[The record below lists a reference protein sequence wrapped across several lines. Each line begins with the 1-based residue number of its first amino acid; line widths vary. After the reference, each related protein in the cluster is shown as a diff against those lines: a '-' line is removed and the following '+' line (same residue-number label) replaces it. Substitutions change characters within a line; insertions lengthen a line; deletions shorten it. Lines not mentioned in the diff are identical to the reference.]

1 MPSVKIAHDLPFPRC
16 CLTVGPGSLSV
27 DFGHQAC
34 HGSSCLDLLRYFM
47 WISRLW
53 VVTRDGAQWY
63 PPQKKYGFREGGP
76 KRKMKRRFFN
86 PPLPHPWC
94 EKCHMNMESYLWP
107 RECEFRI
114 SVVNAHVIQ
123 SQIKEVCLKTA
134 WHARPQTRTQDV
146 YPELQNFVLE
156 KFCTVLLKILLSL
169 RDSTHLILE
178 QTQVN
183 VWEGA

>member
-1 MPSVKIAHDLPFPRC
+1 M
-16 CLTVGPGSLSV
+16 
-27 DFGHQAC
+27 
-34 HGSSCLDLLRYFM
+34 
-47 WISRLW
+47 
-53 VVTRDGAQWY
+53 
-63 PPQKKYGFREGGP
+63 
-76 KRKMKRRFFN
+76 
-86 PPLPHPWC
+86 
-94 EKCHMNMESYLWP
+94 
-107 RECEFRI
+107 
-114 SVVNAHVIQ
+114 NAHVIQ

-183 VWEGA
+183 VREGHNAVRLKQRANDITEKRVYLFVYILAYKR